1 MSAKHDV
8 TISINKVYAG
18 EKQVSIIHDTEDKL
32 VRFHIEPW
40 VDLKGLKTYGY
51 DNLFDA
57 HRYDITIQIFV
68 SKVIE
73 QEVIINLKTIVQAI
87 GCLRIVNAKQNRLTP
102 LHMDLDKKKTLKI
115 TGLTKIIIFMS
126 LKLRARQINE
136 TLMGKDF
143 WIKKRRRQNRGEQSL
158 SGENST
164 TFAERIKM
172 SKSEASTKRT
182 RPVVSKMKKA
192 KKLRMSSSTKDR
204 PEEFENY
211 DDGLST

>member
-1 MSAKHDV
+1 MQRGKVKLDEDLRPDREDDFQTDDEENQAQRVFEHLDDDTDSDNSPPSPSLSNDV
-8 TISINKVYAG
+8 SMISWPQSY
-18 EKQVSIIHDTEDKL
+18 
-32 VRFHIEPW
+32 
-40 VDLKGLKTYGY
+40 
-51 DNLFDA
+51 
-57 HRYDITIQIFV
+57 
-68 SKVIE
+68 
-73 QEVIINLKTIVQAI
+73 
-87 GCLRIVNAKQNRLTP
+87 RIVNAKQNRLTP